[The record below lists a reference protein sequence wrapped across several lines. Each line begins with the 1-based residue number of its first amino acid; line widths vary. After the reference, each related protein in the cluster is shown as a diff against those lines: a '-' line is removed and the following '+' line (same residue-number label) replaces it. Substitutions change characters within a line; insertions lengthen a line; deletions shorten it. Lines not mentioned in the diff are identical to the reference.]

1 MVIHPNANVQHEFLK
16 PKLRPY
22 QEDAVRWML
31 QREKTDDSVEGIFVT
46 VYDFYFALLLWK
58 K

>member
-1 MVIHPNANVQHEFLK
+1 MNELYKNVKIFQERNTSIPNICVQHSFLK

-31 QREKTDDSVEGIFVT
+31 VREKASENTG
-46 VYDFYFALLLWK
+46 W
-58 K
+58 